1 MTGETLEM
9 TDETLE
15 MTDEILEVKDG
26 ILEMKGKIL
35 EYWDYRSSDYHTEY
49 AKCMDEEMEI
59 WKSLFYEILLTDKK
73 IRAVEVGTGPGILA
87 ISLAAMGHDV
97 TGVDLSES
105 MLEKA
110 AENARKKGVD
120 VSLVQGDAEEIPLS
134 DGEYDFVLSKY
145 LLWTLPQPDKFIN
158 ECSRLLKDGGLMM
171 IIDGLWFQNPD
182 GTEKE
187 SSRNDRFNELYS
199 GVKPNLPLAKN
210 NTPERITALAQ
221 SHGFEAVSWRFLKD
235 YDAFLERNDPSGHS
249 AGYIQPPHMILA
261 KKRSQT

>member
-1 MTGETLEM
+1 MNE
-9 TDETLE
+9 
-15 MTDEILEVKDG
+15 
-26 ILEMKGKIL
+26 ILEMKDKIL

-59 WKSLFYEILLTDKK
+59 WKSVFSEILLTDKK
-73 IRAVEVGTGPGILA
+73 IRAVEVGTGTGLLA
-87 ISLAAMGHDV
+87 ISLATMGHDV
-97 TGVDLSES
+97 TGVDLSEN

-110 AENARKKGVD
+110 AENAKEKGVD
-120 VSLVQGDAEEIPLS
+120 VSLVQGDAEEIPLN

-145 LLWTLPQPDKFIN
+145 LLWTLPQPDKFMS
-158 ECSRLLKDGGLMM
+158 ECCRLLKDGGLMM
-171 IIDGLWFQNPD
+171 IVDGLWFQNPD
-182 GTEKE
+182 GTEKK
-187 SSRNDRFNELYS
+187 SSRYEKFNELYS

-235 YDAFLERNDPSGHS
+235 YDAFLERNDPSGHE
-249 AGYIQPPHMILA
+249 AGYIQPPHMVLA